1 MAKLSEEAKKMI
13 KEVIPALVATA
24 SKEGKPN
31 VSPKGSFRVLDDE
44 HVAFAEMTSPNTI
57 ANLKENPQV
66 AVLVFDPD
74 TWGGCRISGKAEIL
88 ESGDL
93 VDSFKAQFAPLKMEV
108 RSVVRIAVENV
119 AMMPPMKTGA
129 KG

>member
-1 MAKLSEEAKKMI
+1 MAKLPEEAKKMI
-13 KEVIPALVATA
+13 KEIIPALVATA

-44 HVAFAEMTSPNTI
+44 HVAFAEMASPNTI
-57 ANLKENPQV
+57 DNLKENPQV

-119 AMMPPMKTGA
+119 TVMPPMKAGA
-129 KG
+129 RG

>member
-1 MAKLSEEAKKMI
+1 MI
-13 KEVIPALVATA
+13 KEIIPALVATA

-44 HVAFAEMTSPNTI
+44 HVAFAEMASPNTI

-119 AMMPPMKTGA
+119 AMMPPLKAGA

>member
-1 MAKLSEEAKKMI
+1 MAELSEEAKKII

-44 HVAFAEMTSPNTI
+44 HVAFAEMASPNTI

-119 AMMPPMKTGA
+119 TMMPPMKAGA
-129 KG
+129 RG

>member
-1 MAKLSEEAKKMI
+1 MAKLPEEAKKMI

-44 HVAFAEMTSPNTI
+44 HVAFAEMASPNTI

-88 ESGDL
+88 QSGDL

-119 AMMPPMKTGA
+119 AMMPPLKAGA

>member
-24 SKEGKPN
+24 SKKGKPN

-44 HVAFAEMTSPNTI
+44 HVAFAEMASPNTI

-108 RSVVRIAVENV
+108 RSVVKIAVENV
-119 AMMPPMKTGA
+119 AMMPPLKAGS